1 MLVGGRDDVDLDVP
15 ALGHPHHFVQPA
27 AIPVLDVHRGVGR
40 DVLVQARLVIQAGQ
54 PRHAVRQRGR
64 QPVQLDGVH
73 ARELRDGVQKPAAVA
88 AARHVRR
95 RRGGC
100 HDGPTIAQRGAR
112 PGRRRRAADGIL
124 SRFGGPYVAFPTATH
139 EDSMTRREAMRMRGT
154 NGRAKG
160 LLAAAAAAGIAIFIA
175 SGAVGA
181 QDKTVW
187 DGVYTED
194 QAVRGETAY
203 EQECATCH
211 LADLLGDGI
220 APALTGAAFDFRWSD
235 LSVGDMYVAIRATMP
250 QGAPA
255 SLSPQGYAD
264 IVAYMLQRNDFP
276 AGDMELPTE
285 EEALN
290 MITITSQAP

>member
-1 MLVGGRDDVDLDVP
+1 MRD
-15 ALGHPHHFVQPA
+15 
-27 AIPVLDVHRGVGR
+27 
-40 DVLVQARLVIQAGQ
+40 
-54 PRHAVRQRGR
+54 
-64 QPVQLDGVH
+64 
-73 ARELRDGVQKPAAVA
+73 
-88 AARHVRR
+88 
-95 RRGGC
+95 
-100 HDGPTIAQRGAR
+100 
-112 PGRRRRAADGIL
+112 
-124 SRFGGPYVAFPTATH
+124 
-139 EDSMTRREAMRMRGT
+139 
-154 NGRAKG
+154 
-160 LLAAAAAAGIAIFIA
+160 
-175 SGAVGA
+175 
-181 QDKTVW
+181 
-187 DGVYTED
+187 
-194 QAVRGETAY
+194 ETAY